1 MLDTR
6 PVSEKRDD
14 LRRQFGTVWKMA
26 SDGLDTLREVVVRS
40 SQSGRLRVDLALL
53 AREKQQL
60 LARMGAEL
68 VRLMDE
74 GAIEVPERLRSMWE
88 RVKDVDARMSM
99 DAGRAHDNAYGA
111 PRGYEPEAG
120 GYGDADEDSLADGEN
135 EVDEHAEMAQEKR
148 R

>member
-1 MLDTR
+1 MSDR
-6 PVSEKRDD
+6 RDD
-14 LRRQFGTVWKMA
+14 LRRQLGTVWKIA

-60 LARMGAEL
+60 LARLGAQL
-68 VRLMDE
+68 GRLIDE
-74 GAIEVPERLRSMWE
+74 GAIDVPEGLQQIWQRI
-88 RVKDVDARMSM
+88 KDVDARMNAE
-99 DAGRAHDNAYGA
+99 AGRAHDNAYGA

-120 GYGDADEDSLADGEN
+120 GYGGDDEEEDALQEN

>member
-6 PVSEKRDD
+6 PVSDRRDD

-26 SDGLDTLREVVVRS
+26 SDSFGTLREVVVRS
-40 SQSGRLRVDLALL
+40 SQAGKLRVDLALL

-60 LARMGAEL
+60 LARLGAEI
-68 VRLMDE
+68 VRLLEEDKL
-74 GAIEVPERLRSMWE
+74 AVPENIKRIWE
-88 RVKDVDARMSM
+88 RIQDVDARLAA
-99 DAGRAHDNAYGA
+99 DTGRAHDNAFGA
-111 PRGYEPEAG
+111 PRGYEAEAG
-120 GYGDADEDSLADGEN
+120 GYEEEEDALDDS

>member
-1 MLDTR
+1 
-6 PVSEKRDD
+6 VSDRRED

-26 SDGLDTLREVVVRS
+26 SDGLGTLREVVVRS
-40 SQSGRLRVDLALL
+40 SQTGRLRVDLALL

-60 LARMGAEL
+60 LARMGAQL
-68 VRLMDE
+68 GRLIDD
-74 GAIEVPERLRSMWE
+74 GAVEVPDALKQMWE
-88 RVKDVDARMSM
+88 RVRDVDARMSM

-120 GYGDADEDSLADGEN
+120 GYGDEEEEDALLEN

>member
-1 MLDTR
+1 
-6 PVSEKRDD
+6 VSDRRED

-26 SDGLDTLREVVVRS
+26 SDGLGTLREVVVRS
-40 SQSGRLRVDLALL
+40 SQTGRLRVDLALL

-60 LARMGAEL
+60 LARMGAHL
-68 VRLMDE
+68 GRLMDE
-74 GAIEVPERLRSMWE
+74 GKIEVPETLRQMWE
-88 RVKDVDARMSM
+88 RVHDVDARMNM
-99 DAGRAHDNAYGA
+99 DTGRAHDNAYGA

-120 GYGDADEDSLADGEN
+120 GYGDEEEEDALLEN

>member
-1 MLDTR
+1 
-6 PVSEKRDD
+6 VSDRRDD

-26 SDGLDTLREVVVRS
+26 SDSFDTLREVVVRS

-60 LARMGAEL
+60 LARLGAEL
-68 VRLMDE
+68 TRLLDE
-74 GAIEVPERLRSMWE
+74 GAIEVPEGLMRIWE
-88 RVKDVDARMSM
+88 RVKDVDARINA

-120 GYGDADEDSLADGEN
+120 GYGDADDDFDALAEN
-135 EVDEHAEMAQEKR
+135 DVDEHAEMAQEKR

>member
-1 MLDTR
+1 M
-6 PVSEKRDD
+6 
-14 LRRQFGTVWKMA
+14 WKMA

-40 SQSGRLRVDLALL
+40 SQTGRLRVDLALL

-60 LARMGAEL
+60 MARMGGEL
-68 VRLMDE
+68 VRLLDE
-74 GAIEVPERLRSMWE
+74 GAIEVPDGLKRIWE
-88 RVKDVDARMSM
+88 RIKDVDARMNA

-120 GYGDADEDSLADGEN
+120 GYGQAEEDEDALAEN
-135 EVDEHAEMAQEKR
+135 EVDEHAELAQEKR